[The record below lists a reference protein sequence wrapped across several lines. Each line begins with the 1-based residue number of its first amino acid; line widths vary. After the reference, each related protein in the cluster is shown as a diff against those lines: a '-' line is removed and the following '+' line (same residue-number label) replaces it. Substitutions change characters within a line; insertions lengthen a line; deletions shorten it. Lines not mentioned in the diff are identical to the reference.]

1 MQVNSPSE
9 LDNLLKN
16 SKHIVVLHIFDSNT
30 SNKSQLNDIFQ
41 SLSKDYP
48 KLGFYHISH
57 ELASQIN
64 VLENF
69 SSVPIVLFCLGG
81 FPLNAVPTHSPG
93 SIVAQAR
100 EWAELVSPR
109 DKLEQLLTDNK
120 IIIFMKGTKA
130 NPFCKFSRRVV
141 DIMNSLQVEY
151 ETFNI
156 LDDEIMRIYLKAY
169 SNWPTYPQLY
179 FNGELIG
186 GHDIIVELYDS
197 GELTNLLKN

>member
-1 MQVNSPSE
+1 M
-9 LDNLLKN
+9 
-16 SKHIVVLHIFDSNT
+16 
-30 SNKSQLNDIFQ
+30 
-41 SLSKDYP
+41 
-48 KLGFYHISH
+48 
-57 ELASQIN
+57 
-64 VLENF
+64 
-69 SSVPIVLFCLGG
+69 
-81 FPLNAVPTHSPG
+81 
-93 SIVAQAR
+93 AQAR